1 MALSSESPLPWPALL
16 AARLRY
22 FWTLIVAAICF
33 LILGIP
39 LVVIGYCLR
48 AIFGIE
54 DVVFPFARFGAR
66 LYLSAA
72 GARTIVTGLHHL
84 NHDET
89 YLFVAN
95 HQSNLD
101 PPLIF
106 CYVGQNVGALAKKEL
121 RRVPVLGQ
129 GMALAHIIPIDRSN
143 RERAIESTRAGA
155 TELRRGHSL
164 MAFPEG
170 TRSPDGRMREFKKGV
185 FFMALEAGVS
195 IVPIAINGT
204 RLVMP
209 KGKSVSIPGTVSLE
223 ILPPVS
229 TAGWDP
235 ADITGLVEEVA
246 AAIRARVLN

>member
-1 MALSSESPLPWPALL
+1 MELSSEIPLPWPVLV

-22 FWTLIVAAICF
+22 FWTLLVAALCF
-33 LILGIP
+33 LILGVP
-39 LVVIGYCLR
+39 LVLIGYLLR
-48 AIFGIE
+48 SLFGIE

-66 LYLSAA
+66 LYLRAA
-72 GARTIVTGLHHL
+72 GARIVVSGHDHL
-84 NHDET
+84 DDDET

-121 RRVPVLGQ
+121 RKVPVLGQ
-129 GMALAHIIPIDRSN
+129 GMALAHIIPVDRSN

-155 TELRRGHSL
+155 RELRRGHSL

-170 TRSPDGRMREFKKGV
+170 TRSPDGRMREFKKGA
-185 FFMALEAGVS
+185 FFMALEAGVR
-195 IVPIAINGT
+195 IVPVAINGT

-229 TAGWDP
+229 TLGWDP
-235 ADITGLVEEVA
+235 AEITSLVEKVA
-246 AAIRARVLN
+246 SAIRACVS

>member
-1 MALSSESPLPWPALL
+1 MELSSEIPQSVLL

-22 FWTLIVAAICF
+22 FWTLVVAATCF

-39 LVVIGYCLR
+39 VVLIGYPLR

-54 DVVFPFARFGAR
+54 DVVFPFAKFGAR
-66 LYLSAA
+66 LYLRAA
-72 GARTIVTGLHHL
+72 GARVVVSGRDHL
-84 NHDET
+84 ADDET

-101 PPLIF
+101 PPMIF

-155 TELRRGHSL
+155 REMRRGHSL

-170 TRSPDGRMREFKKGV
+170 TRSPDGRMQEFKKGA
-185 FFMALEAGVS
+185 FFMALEAGVR

-209 KGKSVSIPGTVSLE
+209 KGRSISIPGTVSLE
-223 ILPPVS
+223 ILPPIN
-229 TAGWDP
+229 TLGWD
-235 ADITGLVEEVA
+235 ATEISGLVEKVSS
-246 AAIRARVLN
+246 AIRERLMF